1 MSAVIPMTP
10 ICFFIRQPR
19 RTSWHFLT
27 DHRTLL
33 SVLQNLFNPPFIIA
47 ILIALTVH
55 EWAHALVADRLGDP
69 TPRSEGRL
77 TLNPVAHLD
86 PVGTLLFFLV
96 SFGWGK
102 PVPVNPRYFKHYKR
116 DSALTAIAGP
126 ISNLILAILALV
138 FINHVLPLFMHVG
151 STDRVGLFFSE
162 VFFNLVLIN
171 LSLMAF
177 NLLPIAPLDG
187 SKVLEAFIPLRH
199 EDAYHRFMQR
209 GPMILLGILIL
220 ERAFNIP
227 ILAMWMSAI
236 VQGVIGVMMR
246 VI

>member
-1 MSAVIPMTP
+1 M
-10 ICFFIRQPR
+10 
-19 RTSWHFLT
+19 LE
-27 DHRTLL
+27 
-33 SVLQNLFNPPFIIA
+33 NLFNPPFIIA
-47 ILIALTVH
+47 ILVALTVH
-55 EWAHALVADRLGDP
+55 EWAHAFVADRLGDP

-77 TLNPVAHLD
+77 TLNPIAHLD

-102 PVPVNPRYFKHYKR
+102 PVPVNARYFKHYKR
-116 DSALTAIAGP
+116 DTALVAIAGP
-126 ISNLILAILALV
+126 VSNLILAILALV
-138 FINHVLPLFMHVG
+138 FINHVLPLFVSVG
-151 STDRVGLFFSE
+151 STDRIGLFLSE

-209 GPMILLGILIL
+209 GPMILLALLIL
-220 ERAFNIP
+220 ERAVNLP
-227 ILAMWMSAI
+227 ILATWMTLI
-236 VQGVIGVMMR
+236 VRGVIAVMMR
-246 VI
+246 AV

>member
-1 MSAVIPMTP
+1 M
-10 ICFFIRQPR
+10 
-19 RTSWHFLT
+19 LT
-27 DHRTLL
+27 D
-33 SVLQNLFNPPFIIA
+33 LFNPPFIIA
-47 ILIALTVH
+47 ILTALTVH
-55 EWAHALVADRLGDP
+55 EWAHAFIADRLGDP

-77 TLNPVAHLD
+77 TLNPIAHLD

-102 PVPVNPRYFKHYKR
+102 PVPINPRYFKHYKR
-116 DSALTAIAGP
+116 DSALVAVAGP
-126 ISNLILAILALV
+126 ISNFILAVIALAI
-138 FINHVLPLFMHVG
+138 INHLLPLFIQAG

-187 SKVLEAFIPLRH
+187 SKVLEAFIPLRY

-209 GPMILLGILIL
+209 GPMILLALLIL
-220 ERAFNIP
+220 ERAVNLP
-227 ILAMWMSAI
+227 ILATWMTLI
-236 VQGVIGVMMR
+236 VRGVIGVMMR
-246 VI
+246 VV

>member
-1 MSAVIPMTP
+1 M
-10 ICFFIRQPR
+10 
-19 RTSWHFLT
+19 LT
-27 DHRTLL
+27 
-33 SVLQNLFNPPFIIA
+33 NLFNPPFIIA
-47 ILIALTVH
+47 ILVALTVH
-55 EWAHALVADRLGDP
+55 EWAHAVVADRLGDP
-69 TPRSEGRL
+69 TPRQEGRL
-77 TLNPVAHLD
+77 TLNPIAHLD

-102 PVPVNPRYFKHYKR
+102 PVPINPRYFKHYKR

-126 ISNLILAILALV
+126 ISNLILAILALAI
-138 FINHVLPLFMHVG
+138 INHLLPFFVQEG

-187 SKVLEAFIPLRH
+187 SKVLEAFIPLRY

-209 GPMILLGILIL
+209 GPMILLALLIL
-220 ERAFNIP
+220 ERAVNLP
-227 ILAMWMSAI
+227 ILATWMTL
-236 VQGVIGVMMR
+236 VVRGVIAVMMR
-246 VI
+246 VL

>member
-1 MSAVIPMTP
+1 MST
-10 ICFFIRQPR
+10 
-19 RTSWHFLT
+19 FL
-27 DHRTLL
+27 
-33 SVLQNLFNPPFIIA
+33 NPPFLIA
-47 ILIALTVH
+47 ILLALTVH

-69 TPRSEGRL
+69 TPRAAGRL
-77 TLNPVAHLD
+77 SLNPIAHLD

-126 ISNLILAILALV
+126 LSNLIIAILALV
-138 FINHVLPLFMHVG
+138 IINHLLPLFVQVG
-151 STDRVGLFFSE
+151 STDRVGLFLSE
-162 VFFNLVLIN
+162 IFFNLVLIN

-209 GPMILLGILIL
+209 GPMILLAILIV
-220 ERAFNIP
+220 ERALNIP
-227 ILAMWMSAI
+227 ILATWMSVI

>member
-1 MSAVIPMTP
+1 MAGVPT
-10 ICFFIRQPR
+10 
-19 RTSWHFLT
+19 FL
-27 DHRTLL
+27 
-33 SVLQNLFNPPFIIA
+33 NAPFLIA
-47 ILIALTVH
+47 ILVALTVH

-69 TPRSEGRL
+69 TPRAAGRL
-77 TLNPVAHLD
+77 SLNPIAHLD

-126 ISNLILAILALV
+126 LSNLIIAILALV
-138 FINHVLPLFMHVG
+138 IINHLLPLFVQVG
-151 STDRVGLFFSE
+151 STDRVGLFLSE
-162 VFFNLVLIN
+162 IFFNLVLIN

-209 GPMILLGILIL
+209 GPMILLAILIV
-220 ERAFNIP
+220 ERALNIP
-227 ILAMWMSAI
+227 ILATWMSVI